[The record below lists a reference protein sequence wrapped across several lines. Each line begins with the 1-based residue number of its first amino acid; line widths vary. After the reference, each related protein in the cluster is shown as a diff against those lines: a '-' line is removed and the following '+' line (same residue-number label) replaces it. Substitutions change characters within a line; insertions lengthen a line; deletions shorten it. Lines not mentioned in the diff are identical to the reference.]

1 VAAHAVDRLILAT
14 SVPEPKEGLAAP
26 RGPAGRLPTTL
37 ATPARTL
44 PGPVTAGAVPNL
56 VPEALDRIGP
66 ALLVYTRLGHRV
78 HPLSV
83 GASELVAKLVSGA
96 FNLCPNYKRFYNMMQ
111 AKIAVFAGKLVNLL

>member
-66 ALLVYTRLGHRV
+66 ALLVYTRLGHWV

-83 GASELVAKLVSGA
+83 GALGVKRCGGA
-96 FNLCPNYKRFYNMMQ
+96 PLGPLPSTLILNTFR
-111 AKIAVFAGKLVNLL
+111 